1 MKNQKKSILTSL
13 VLGLAY
19 AVLFFHGEIG
29 LNVVFFDALLIGLSL
44 FVRPE
49 LAKHKAF
56 VWSVG
61 GLLFAA
67 GSVVIVH
74 TDAAIFAHHLTY
86 FLVLGFAQA
95 RELRF
100 IWYGL
105 LLGVS
110 AIFEAPINAVRRWR
124 TIRRQREQKVASP
137 AWPWLKQA
145 LVPAFVLVPFLLLY
159 AGGNDKFA
167 AGLSLFFDSFSD
179 LSVSTDV
186 YWTLIL
192 MVFGCLLTLG
202 FLLPREGI
210 SRLVKQQTGFRD
222 ELVRVRPQRTPAP
235 EPSHYQTVHLR
246 PRPQKMLALKGEYLQ
261 AVLTFGLLNLLL
273 AVVNA
278 TDLRYVWLE
287 TGELSAATLS
297 SYVHTGTWNL
307 VVSIALAILV
317 VLHYFRG
324 NLNFLKNTPWLAP
337 LAKLWVAQN
346 ALLALSVGVRNWHYV
361 DTYGLAIGRIYIVF
375 VLLLMLFGLYTLFR
389 KVRDKL
395 SLTYLLH
402 TNGMAAWL
410 CLLLF
415 AAVNWTNVITRVNIS
430 TQSTEEVD
438 WEHLRYM
445 PKNNTF
451 LLLEHPESSILK
463 FEKADPEQY
472 RSADWRSW
480 NYADWRNLRA
490 LEELFSRSSDL

>member
-1 MKNQKKSILTSL
+1 MTNQKKSLLAALT
-13 VLGLAY
+13 LGLAY
-19 AVLFFHGEIG
+19 AFFFFHGEVG
-29 LNVVFFDALLIGLSL
+29 LNVVLFDALLISLAL

-49 LAKHKAF
+49 LAQHKAF

-67 GSVVIVH
+67 GCVVIVH
-74 TDAAIFAHHLTY
+74 SNAAILAHHVTY
-86 FLVLGFAQA
+86 FLVLGFTQA

-105 LLGVS
+105 VLGVS
-110 AIFEAPINAVRRWR
+110 AIFETPINAIRRWR
-124 TIRRQREQKVASP
+124 TIRRQRERKASSP

-167 AGLSLFFDSFSD
+167 AGLDLFVNSFND
-179 LSVSTDV
+179 LSVSVDV

-192 MVFGCLLTLG
+192 TFFGCFLTLG
-202 FLLPREGI
+202 FVLPREGI
-210 SRLVKQQTGFRD
+210 SRLVKQQFGFQD
-222 ELVRVRPQRTPAP
+222 ELVRERKQRIQDSNQ
-235 EPSHYQTVHLR
+235 SHYQTVHLR
-246 PRPQKMLALKGEYLQ
+246 PRPPKMLALKGEYLQ

-297 SYVHTGTWNL
+297 SYVHNGTWNL

-317 VLHYFRG
+317 VLYYFRG

-337 LAKLWVAQN
+337 LAKLWIAQN
-346 ALLALSVGVRNWHYV
+346 ALLTLSVGVRNWHYV
-361 DTYGLAIGRIYIVF
+361 DAYGLAFGRVYIAF
-375 VLLLMLFGLYTLFR
+375 VLLLILFGLFTLFR

-415 AAVNWTNVITRVNIS
+415 AAVNWTNVITRINIS
-430 TQSTEEVD
+430 TQTTEEID
-438 WEHLRYM
+438 WEYLRRL
-445 PKNNTF
+445 PRDNTF
-451 LLLEHPESSILK
+451 LLLNHPEAEVMKLYK
-463 FEKADPEQY
+463 GDAKLYQNT
-472 RSADWRSW
+472 DWRSW
-480 NYADWRNLRA
+480 NYADWRNWNA
-490 LEELFSRSSDL
+490 LQ

>member
-1 MKNQKKSILTSL
+1 MKTSL
-13 VLGLAY
+13 KTLVASLALGLTY
-19 AVLFFHGEIG
+19 AFLFFHAEAG
-29 LNVVFFDALLIGLSL
+29 LNMFLFDAVLIGLSL
-44 FVRPE
+44 WVRPD

-74 TDAAIFAHHLTY
+74 SNAAIFAHHLTY

-100 IWYGL
+100 IWFGL
-105 LLGVS
+105 LLGIAAVL
-110 AIFEAPINAVRRWR
+110 EAPVNAFRRWR
-124 TIRRQREQKVASP
+124 ILRRKKARKTTSRAL
-137 AWPWLKQA
+137 PWLKQA

-167 AGLSLFFDSFSD
+167 AGLELFFDAFSNLS
-179 LSVSTDV
+179 LSVDA
-186 YWTLIL
+186 YWMIALTI
-192 MVFGCLLTLG
+192 FGSVLTLG
-202 FLLPREGI
+202 FLLPRPGT
-210 SRLVKQQTGFRD
+210 SLLVKQQSGFRD
-222 ELVRVRPQRTPAP
+222 KLMRERKEQSQVNNDVLYPTR
-235 EPSHYQTVHLR
+235 HLR
-246 PRPQKMLALKGEYLQ
+246 PRPHKMLALKGEYLQ

-273 AVVNA
+273 AAVNA
-278 TDLRYVWLE
+278 TDLRYVWLK

-307 VVSIALAILV
+307 VISIALAILV
-317 VLHYFRG
+317 VLYYFRG
-324 NLNFLKNTPWLAP
+324 NLNFLKVTPWLAP

-346 ALLALSVGVRNWHYV
+346 ALLALSVGVRNYHYV
-361 DTYGLAIGRIYIVF
+361 DAYGLAFGRVYIAF
-375 VLLLMLFGLYTLFR
+375 VLLLILFGLYTLFR

-415 AAVNWTNVITRVNIS
+415 AAVNWTNVITRVNLS
-430 TQSTEEVD
+430 TQTSEEID
-438 WEHLRYM
+438 WEHLRYL
-445 PKNNTF
+445 PNDNTF
-451 LLLEHPESSILK
+451 LLLDHPEAEILK
-463 FEKADPEQY
+463 LWKGPNPPY
-472 RSADWRSW
+472 ADWRSW
-480 NYADWRNLRA
+480 NYSDWRNIQA
-490 LEELFSRSSDL
+490 LQ

>member
-1 MKNQKKSILTSL
+1 MKSQKKSLLTAI

-19 AVLFFHGEIG
+19 SFLFFHGEVG
-29 LNVVFFDALLIGLSL
+29 LNVVFFDALTIGLSL

-56 VWSVG
+56 VWSLG

-105 LLGVS
+105 LLGIS
-110 AIFEAPINAVRRWR
+110 AIFETPVNAVRRWR
-124 TIRRQREQKVASP
+124 TIRRQRERIATFP
-137 AWPWLKQA
+137 ALPWLKQA

-167 AGLSLFFDSFSD
+167 AGLSLFMNSFND
-179 LSVSTDV
+179 LSVSVDV
-186 YWTLIL
+186 YWTLTLTI
-192 MVFGCLLTLG
+192 FGFLLTLG
-202 FLLPREGI
+202 FVLPREGI
-210 SRLVKQQTGFRD
+210 SHLVKQQSGFRD
-222 ELVRVRPQRTPAP
+222 KLMRERRERIPNPDQ
-235 EPSHYQTVHLR
+235 SHYQTMHLR
-246 PRPQKMLALKGEYLQ
+246 PRPPKILALKGEYLQ
-261 AVLTFGLLNLLL
+261 AVLTLGLLNLLL
-273 AVVNA
+273 AIVNA

-317 VLHYFRG
+317 VLYYFRA

-361 DTYGLAIGRIYIVF
+361 DAYGLAFGRVYIAF
-375 VLLLMLFGLYTLFR
+375 VLLLILFGLFTLFR

-402 TNGMAAWL
+402 TNGMTAWL

-415 AAVNWTNVITRVNIS
+415 AAVNWTNVITRVNLS
-430 TQSTEEVD
+430 TQTSEVID

-445 PKNNTF
+445 PRDNTF
-451 LLLEHPESSILK
+451 LLLKHPESGILK
-463 FEKADPEQY
+463 LEKADTKLY
-472 RSADWRSW
+472 RSTDWRSW
-480 NYADWRNLRA
+480 NYSDWRNLRA
-490 LEELFSRSSDL
+490 LE

>member
-1 MKNQKKSILTSL
+1 MKNQKKSLPTAL
-13 VLGLAY
+13 ALGLAY
-19 AVLFFHGEIG
+19 AFLFFHGEVG
-29 LNVVFFDALLIGLSL
+29 LNVVFFDALTIGLAL
-44 FVRPE
+44 FARPE

-56 VWSVG
+56 VWSLG

-67 GSVVIVH
+67 GSVMIVH

-105 LLGVS
+105 LLGIA
-110 AIFEAPINAVRRWR
+110 AIFETPVNAVRRWR
-124 TIRRQREQKVASP
+124 TIRRQRERKASFP
-137 AWPWLKQA
+137 ALPWLKQA

-167 AGLSLFFDSFSD
+167 AGLSLFMNSFSD
-179 LSVSTDV
+179 LSVSVNV
-186 YWTLIL
+186 YRTLIL
-192 MVFGCLLTLG
+192 TVFGFLLTLG
-202 FLLPREGI
+202 FVLPREGI
-210 SRLVKQQTGFRD
+210 SRLVKQQSGFRD
-222 ELVRVRPQRTPAP
+222 ELRRGRKEQSSVTSNAFY
-235 EPSHYQTVHLR
+235 PSQHLR
-246 PRPQKMLALKGEYLQ
+246 TRPQKMLVLKGEYLQ

-297 SYVHTGTWNL
+297 SYVHTGTSNL
-307 VVSIALAILV
+307 VISIALAIMV
-317 VLHYFRG
+317 VLYYFRG
-324 NLNFLKNTPWLAP
+324 NLNFLKNTPWLPP

-361 DTYGLAIGRIYIVF
+361 DAYGLAFGRVYIAF
-375 VLLLMLFGLYTLFR
+375 VLLLILFGLFTLFR

-395 SLTYLLH
+395 SLPYLLH

-415 AAVNWTNVITRVNIS
+415 AAINWTNVITRVNIS
-430 TQSTEEVD
+430 TQTTEEID
-438 WEHLRYM
+438 WEHLRYL
-445 PKNNTF
+445 PQDNTF
-451 LLLEHPESSILK
+451 LLLEHPEAEVLK
-463 FEKADPEQY
+463 LEKGNPELY
-472 RSADWRSW
+472 RCTDWRSW
-480 NYADWRNLRA
+480 NYADWRNWNA
-490 LEELFSRSSDL
+490 LQ